1 MRNINI
7 KNVSIGDDFPV
18 CIVFECGPTHS
29 GLSSAKRLVDI
40 ACDSGVKCI
49 KFQMLCANKL
59 VSDKKQLFKYSILK
73 NKTTG
78 ETQEVDEPLY
88 DILSRRQLNKEEW
101 TELANYIN
109 LKNMIF
115 ICTVLHLEDISF
127 LKEIGCDSLKIASA
141 DIDYVPILEAAAR
154 SGLNVQIDTG
164 SSSLEEI
171 LFAVKVLE
179 SNGCKSLIIHHCP
192 TGYPARLESI
202 NIKMIKTLKDIFP
215 KYPIAFSD
223 HTPDA
228 DMDIA
233 AITQG
238 VNLVEKTIT
247 ENRMTKSVEHIF
259 SLENDQ
265 INNFVKR
272 IKDLEIA
279 LGSYERKFSKEQVE
293 KTKLIRRSAH
303 TVRPIMKGEII
314 DNKKICFMRPGTG
327 FSSPTWIKMNKSS
340 DFFANKDLPEGHIL
354 KEDDLTTTP

>member
-1 MRNINI
+1 MRNIRI
-7 KNVSIGDDFPV
+7 KNLSIGDDFPV
-18 CIVFECGPTHS
+18 CVVFECGPTHN
-29 GLSSAKRLVDI
+29 GLPSAKRLVDI
-40 ACDSGVKCI
+40 AFASGITCI
-49 KFQMLCANKL
+49 KFQMLSADKL

-73 NKTTG
+73 NKSTG
-78 ETQEVDEPLY
+78 ETLEVEEPLY
-88 DILSRRQLNKEEW
+88 EILSRRQLNKEEW
-101 TELANYIN
+101 KELANYIN
-109 LKNMIF
+109 SKNMIF
-115 ICTVLHLEDISF
+115 ICTVLHLEDIDF

-141 DIDYVPILEAAAR
+141 DIDFVPILEAAAR

-171 LFAVKVLE
+171 SFAVRVLE
-179 SNGCKSLIIHHCP
+179 LNGCKSLIIHHCP

-202 NIKMIKTLKDIFP
+202 NIKMIKTLREIFP

-247 ENRMTKSVEHIF
+247 EDRATKSVEHIF
-259 SLENDQ
+259 SLENEQ
-265 INNFVKR
+265 LNNFIKR

-279 LGSYERKFSKEQVE
+279 LGSYKREFSKEQVE

-303 TVRPIMKGEII
+303 TAKPILKGEII

-327 FSSPTWIKMNKSS
+327 FSSPVWIKMNELNHFVAK
-340 DFFANKDLPEGHIL
+340 KDLPEGHIL
-354 KEDDLTTTP
+354 KEDDITTYK